1 MTPEYKLTREK
12 NRALINESRIPEMQM
27 YALLSTCMTEY
38 AHKHNGNDFD
48 AISLKLAIVSKTM
61 LNAEDK
67 AKELYNKLTK
77 SK

>member
-1 MTPEYKLTREK
+1 MNPEYKTAHERI
-12 NRALINESRIPEMQM
+12 RAILQESGLPEMKK
-27 YALLSTCMTEY
+27 YALLSTCMTDV
-38 AHKHNGNDFD
+38 AHECNNNDFD

-61 LNAEDK
+61 LDAVEK